1 MYGPVTDVVSL
12 RVESGDLDDQIKR
25 LVPTRRQK
33 FAHNGELAMSKK
45 KTIFKA
51 ASKTK
56 ATAEHYREDDHE
68 YVKIGALSVLV
79 TQDGDWW
86 FAQGLEIEYAAQGKS
101 LEEVTENFGQGL
113 ATTAHAYLE
122 EFGSIEKM
130 LRPSPPEVL
139 RELSNASRRK
149 MLKLSVESKHEIHKL
164 LEEPAIRQAFPF
176 NSIKFFQRI
185 GTGELATA

>member
-1 MYGPVTDVVSL
+1 MCGPVTDVVSL

-33 FAHNGELAMSKK
+33 FAHNGALAMSK

-68 YVKIGALSVLV
+68 YVKIGALNVLV

-101 LEEVTENFGQGL
+101 LEEVAENFGQGL

-130 LRPSPPEVL
+130 LRPSPEVL
-139 RELSNASRRK
+139 RELSNASRKK
-149 MLKLSVESKHEIHKL
+149 MLKLSVESRHDIHEL

-176 NSIKFFQRI
+176 SSIKFFQHL
-185 GTGELATA
+185 GTGGLATA